1 MIDDDRQA
9 EITEDYLKLRALTN
23 ENFYNTPKMYWTRLN
38 EAKTSRKHHSGT
50 QFTFWKREQIC
61 FTNNC
66 LT

>member
-1 MIDDDRQA
+1 MIEKQK
-9 EITEDYLKLRALTN
+9 ELMINYLKLIALTN
-23 ENFYNTPKMYWTRLN
+23 ENFYNTPKKYWTRVN